1 MFVLYLVC
9 VCLCVRH
16 GLTQGLGD
24 SCNHDGVPGVC
35 ILASG
40 CPSVLADR
48 SKLRSA
54 KRCGFRGEE
63 PIICC
68 TDSNIGGTED
78 RFVATTP
85 FIRSTTTEYTP
96 PIADYKELVPG
107 AIGDDTCA
115 PVPQKDT
122 ADKTGRK
129 AFDKCIEYQEQL
141 VYPCERGVDYTGKKS
156 RGNYCSH
163 NADELIVGGQD
174 AKRDEFPHM
183 VSEQLVYPC
192 ERGVDYTG
200 KKSCGNY
207 CSHNA
212 DELIVGGQD
221 AKRDEFPHMLVYPCE
236 RGVDYTGK
244 KSRGNY
250 CSHNAD
256 ELIVGGQDAKRDEF
270 PHMALLIFGDGSSTS
285 TVCGGTII
293 SENFI
298 LTAGH
303 CTYAPKI
310 GNVTAVKVGLLRMTE
325 DVPRREHRVKRIIKH
340 PQYKAPSK
348 YHDIALLETETPI
361 ILGPNAIPACI
372 DIGETVDDSRASAT
386 GWGHNKSLGEV
397 LDVLQKVTLQKFTPQ
412 ECTEKFRNVRHL
424 TQGYDELTQI
434 CYGDHGE
441 KKDTCQGD
449 SGGPLQIN
457 NARVHCMYT
466 VIGVTSFG
474 RYCGQVGRPGMYS
487 RVSHYARWIESVVWP

>member
-1 MFVLYLVC
+1 MFVLYLVL
-9 VCLCVRH
+9 CLCVAH
-16 GLTQGLGD
+16 GLAQGLGD
-24 SCNHDGVPGVC
+24 NCNHDSVPGVC
-35 ILASG
+35 ILANG

-48 SKLRSA
+48 EKLRSA
-54 KRCGFRGEE
+54 KRCGFRDRE

-107 AIGDDTCA
+107 ATGDGTCA

-163 NADELIVGGQD
+163 NADELIVGG
-174 AKRDEFPHM
+174 K
-183 VSEQLVYPC
+183 
-192 ERGVDYTG
+192 
-200 KKSCGNY
+200 
-207 CSHNA
+207 
-212 DELIVGGQD
+212 
-221 AKRDEFPHMLVYPCE
+221 
-236 RGVDYTGK
+236 
-244 KSRGNY
+244 
-250 CSHNAD
+250 
-256 ELIVGGQDAKRDEF
+256 DAKRDEF

-325 DVPRREHRVKRIIKH
+325 DVPSRREHRVKRIIKH

-361 ILGPNAIPACI
+361 ILGPNAIPACV

-424 TQGYDELTQI
+424 TQGYDERTQI
-434 CYGDHGE
+434 CYGDHEE

-457 NARVHCMYT
+457 NARIHCMYT

-474 RYCGQVGRPGMYS
+474 KYCGQVGRPGMYT
-487 RVSHYARWIESVVWP
+487 RVAHYASWIESVVWP

>member
-1 MFVLYLVC
+1 MVFC
-9 VCLCVRH
+9 
-16 GLTQGLGD
+16 LGD
-24 SCNHDGVPGVC
+24 NCNHDGVPGVC
-35 ILASG
+35 LLADG

-48 SKLRSA
+48 WKLRGA
-54 KRCGFRGEE
+54 KRCGFKGRE

-68 TDSNIGGTED
+68 TDRDVGGTED

-107 AIGDDTCA
+107 AIGEGTCA

-122 ADKTGRK
+122 VAKTGRK

-163 NADELIVGGQD
+163 NADELIVGG
-174 AKRDEFPHM
+174 K
-183 VSEQLVYPC
+183 
-192 ERGVDYTG
+192 
-200 KKSCGNY
+200 
-207 CSHNA
+207 
-212 DELIVGGQD
+212 
-221 AKRDEFPHMLVYPCE
+221 
-236 RGVDYTGK
+236 
-244 KSRGNY
+244 
-250 CSHNAD
+250 
-256 ELIVGGQDAKRDEF
+256 DAKRDEF
-270 PHMALLIFGDGSSTS
+270 PHMALLSHGDGSSTS

-303 CTYAPKI
+303 CTFAPRI
-310 GNVTAVKVGLLRMTE
+310 GDVTTVKVGLLRMTE
-325 DVPRREHRVKRIIKH
+325 DVPSRREHRVKRIIKH

-361 ILGPNAIPACI
+361 ILGPNAIPACL
-372 DIGETVDDSRASAT
+372 DIGETVDDSRAAAT

-424 TQGYDELTQI
+424 TQGYDERTQI
-434 CYGDHGE
+434 CYGDHEE

-457 NARVHCMYT
+457 NARIHCMYT

-474 RYCGQVGRPGMYS
+474 KYCGQVGRPGMYT
-487 RVSHYARWIESVVWP
+487 RVSHYASWIESIVWP